1 MRKKIGL
8 AAALI
13 HAPRLLVLD
22 EPFEAVDPISALAIR
37 AILRRFVAGG
47 GAVVFSSH
55 VMALV
60 EQLCSH
66 VAVLAKGRVLASG
79 SSTTSVA
86 RTAWRQPSSTSSVTR
101 HARMDGL
108 AWLGS

>member
-1 MRKKIGL
+1 M
-8 AAALI
+8 
-13 HAPRLLVLD
+13 LD

-37 AILRRFVAGG
+37 AILGRFVAGG

-79 SSTTSVA
+79 LVA
-86 RTAWRQPSSTSSVTR
+86 DVRGKDTLEAAFIDLVGDE
-101 HARMDGL
+101 ARPLDGL
-108 AWLGS
+108 AWLSS